1 MNNNSA
7 YYNARRNAPAR
18 PAAAAMYYD
27 PAGSAPPE
35 IIATGKGMI
44 AEEIVNAARE
54 HGIPLHQDPGLVE
67 ALSKLDIGTMIP
79 RELYA
84 VVAEVLAFVYSV
96 DTEAATH

>member
-1 MNNNSA
+1 
-7 YYNARRNAPAR
+7 
-18 PAAAAMYYD
+18 MYYD

-35 IIATGKGMI
+35 IIATGQGMM
-44 AEEIVNAARE
+44 AEEIVNVARE
-54 HGIPLHQDPGLVE
+54 HGIPLHQDPGVVE

-96 DTEAATH
+96 DTEAATR

>member
-1 MNNNSA
+1 MSNNA
-7 YYNARRNAPAR
+7 YYNSRRNAPER

-27 PAGSAPPE
+27 PAGAAPPE
-35 IIATGKGMI
+35 IIATGRGMI
-44 AEEIVNAARE
+44 AEEIVNAARQ

-67 ALSKLDIGTMIP
+67 ALSKLDVGTMIP

-96 DTEAATH
+96 DAEAASG

>member
-7 YYNARRNAPAR
+7 YYNARRNAPQR

-35 IIATGKGMI
+35 IIATGQGMI

-96 DTEAATH
+96 DTEAASR